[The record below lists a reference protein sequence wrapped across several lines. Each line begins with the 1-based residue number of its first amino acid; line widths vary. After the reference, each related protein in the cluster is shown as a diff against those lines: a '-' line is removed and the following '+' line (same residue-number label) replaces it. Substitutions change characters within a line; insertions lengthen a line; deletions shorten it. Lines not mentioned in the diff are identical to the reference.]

1 LASIDLPSETVSQ
14 SRRVCDHAFKN
25 SSNSTWNVEEPK
37 KIAGEVTAINVRKT
51 DATMVLRSSLNWI
64 APVPQKL
71 GLTSI
76 VEIDETDWEK
86 DKRLLV
92 PFAGEDYEDVTF
104 DVTVPDASDGA
115 YRVTYEH
122 GSQLG
127 EVTCRTDLLE
137 NYTAPGGSLRFM
149 ADGWVSSDPEAAEF
163 FRLKARVEER
173 SASLLVCYHSLL
185 SYPTPPPRKPDQIGV
200 SRDKKDGYPDLDP
213 SQIRWLATAGF
224 VSLFDTLLIGL
235 RMPMRVTQPGIVTPG
250 PRSTLLTA
258 LHGLLMSALE
268 TAKPDEGESEESVPE
283 EEPVWDMLYKHVL
296 EAMSDWVDDGWQGM
310 RDLLREEDWD
320 RAPKL
325 KKYFDSKLESE
336 IDHATVVA
344 ELSELALIL
353 EDEAGLEAVL
363 VKILDRAIVEK
374 SLAGKLGLA
383 DGGYL
388 RTALSEA
395 FAAFKL
401 FLDQQLNAAEILRRD
416 VGRAVMRALGDYAK
430 THQQDSMRK
439 DIEKAL
445 QTADWFVRLL
455 NGPVV
460 VDPPALDHLST
471 GLDKS
476 FGELPPKEPKN
487 LTDFL
492 TERFATL
499 DENHNLVGGA
509 AYELITDTIAGAA
522 FRPDPSPQPLPLLL
536 AEGLD
541 PEKLDKVNQRIN
553 GIGVVIAVTAPEW
566 IVDVEVGRTNN
577 DATRAHASLVRLDA
591 VDDDGTPTGVVL
603 SLASVLPALPV
614 LNAGSSELFI
624 TFSGDPLNGVNLA
637 DSGQGGAILD
647 DQQENEQKAGKP
659 PYKVDDVTV
668 GTAEHLTRP
677 PPLAYGLD
685 YAARAF
691 WVPNSGA
698 LPHQLRAEESD
709 PFSPGDMKKHSD
721 WPTDD
726 DLKPY
731 LRCTAISEITLEAA
745 ASNNRIGKVPEGVF
759 PLAMDYP
766 RRVISRF
773 DDGSQTIDL
782 FRRADGTGAL
792 SEDLLQETI
801 PERETAAKVTLRDV
815 HIDDNAKLVVEKW
828 TDAGGPGERLGI
840 EVDPNNHD
848 IWHIRVDPG
857 GGPFWLRLTLQSVG
871 EGGNA
876 ACSFADPEQDTPGEG
891 AGVASRESERPPAPL
906 LLLGQ
911 NVSPVSAE
919 EGEGKKAR
927 SGNLW
932 VSLSS
937 DRWRLGDL
945 QESVKAPA
953 GGIKGPLLLLGAMVD
968 KGSAVIAARA

>member
-1 LASIDLPSETVSQ
+1 VIKIIHLDASPESLEFHGREDDGVRIFAAHSALEVIPETKAETDDDDAAKASFVAFAKTVRQQDFVLLAPDGGDWVAKALITPITGRSGPPDLIKILD
-14 SRRVCDHAFKN
+14 RKKN
-25 SSNSTWNVEEPK
+25 MMWELLKEELGDKTKHYFYRSANFDAYK

-476 FGELPPKEPKN
+476 
-487 LTDFL
+487 
-492 TERFATL
+492 
-499 DENHNLVGGA
+499 
-509 AYELITDTIAGAA
+509 
-522 FRPDPSPQPLPLLL
+522 
-536 AEGLD
+536 
-541 PEKLDKVNQRIN
+541 
-553 GIGVVIAVTAPEW
+553 
-566 IVDVEVGRTNN
+566 
-577 DATRAHASLVRLDA
+577 
-591 VDDDGTPTGVVL
+591 
-603 SLASVLPALPV
+603 
-614 LNAGSSELFI
+614 GSSTFQVELLEF
-624 TFSGDPLNGVNLA
+624 L
-637 DSGQGGAILD
+637 
-647 DQQENEQKAGKP
+647 KA
-659 PYKVDDVTV
+659 
-668 GTAEHLTRP
+668 
-677 PPLAYGLD
+677 
-685 YAARAF
+685 
-691 WVPNSGA
+691 
-698 LPHQLRAEESD
+698 
-709 PFSPGDMKKHSD
+709 
-721 WPTDD
+721 
-726 DLKPY
+726 
-731 LRCTAISEITLEAA
+731 
-745 ASNNRIGKVPEGVF
+745 
-759 PLAMDYP
+759 
-766 RRVISRF
+766 
-773 DDGSQTIDL
+773 
-782 FRRADGTGAL
+782 
-792 SEDLLQETI
+792 
-801 PERETAAKVTLRDV
+801 
-815 HIDDNAKLVVEKW
+815 
-828 TDAGGPGERLGI
+828 
-840 EVDPNNHD
+840 
-848 IWHIRVDPG
+848 
-857 GGPFWLRLTLQSVG
+857 
-871 EGGNA
+871 
-876 ACSFADPEQDTPGEG
+876 
-891 AGVASRESERPPAPL
+891 
-906 LLLGQ
+906 
-911 NVSPVSAE
+911 
-919 EGEGKKAR
+919 
-927 SGNLW
+927 
-932 VSLSS
+932 
-937 DRWRLGDL
+937 
-945 QESVKAPA
+945 
-953 GGIKGPLLLLGAMVD
+953 
-968 KGSAVIAARA
+968 